1 VHHKDK
7 YLEYFAKVPMFQA
20 LPKKD
25 LAALG
30 KLAERIDVD
39 EGTVL
44 IKEGATGKEFFVIE
58 EGRASVKRG
67 TKKVAT
73 LGAGGF
79 FGELALLDGAPR
91 DATVVAASPMTVV
104 VLGQREFYG
113 LLEQVPGLA
122 LKIMKGMAQRL
133 RQSDTKQVN

>member
-1 VHHKDK
+1 MHNKDR

-25 LAALG
+25 LAAVG
-30 KLAERIDVD
+30 KMAERVDVPG
-39 EGTVL
+39 GTVL
-44 IKEGATGKEFFVIE
+44 IKEGATGKEFFVVE
-58 EGRASVKRG
+58 KGTAVVKRG
-67 TKKVAT
+67 TKKLAS

-91 DATVVAASPMTVV
+91 DATVIAETDMTLV

-113 LLEQVPGLA
+113 LLEQIPGLA

-133 RQSDTKQVN
+133 RQADTKQVN